1 MNKKGFIAAILIF
14 IGIVFVGGAVGG
26 MDYGEET
33 ISESAVRTISGIIFT
48 AVGLI
53 LARISECKE
62 E

>member
-33 ISESAVRTISGIIFT
+33 ISGSAVRAILGIIFT
-48 AVGLI
+48 AAGLI

>member
-1 MNKKGFIAAILIF
+1 MNKKSFIAALLIF
-14 IGIVFVGGAVGG
+14 IGIFFVGGAVGG

-33 ISESAVRTISGIIFT
+33 ISESAVRAILGIIFT

>member
-1 MNKKGFIAAILIF
+1 MNKRSFITAILIF

-33 ISESAVRTISGIIFT
+33 ISESAVRAILGIIFT
-48 AVGLI
+48 AAGLI
-53 LARISECKE
+53 LARISERKE